1 MYSKMQGRAV
11 RRGNGTVALDA
22 VRRDGDDL
30 AVLDLAHE
38 LGADD
43 VERAGLRRQ
52 HVGLAEPAQHQR
64 ADADRIAGADQHVV
78 GEADQRI
85 GALDLPQRLHEPLD
99 DAPAL
104 RARHQVQDDLG
115 VGGRL
120 ADGAVGDELAPQRQR
135 VGEVAVVGEREA
147 AGVEVGKQRLH
158 VAQDGVAGCRVAV
171 VAERDV
177 ALEAPDHVGLVEV
190 VADEP
195 EPPLG
200 VEVGAVVGDDA
211 GGLLAAMLQGVE
223 TERGQGRR
231 VLVAEHAEHPAL
243 LSERVAAA
251 PKARFV
257 PGHVLVGSN
266 RHDGL
271 SIRRGFSAPG
281 AAAALTSV
289 GPGEQDIGQ
298 LARACHRPLSR
309 ACYDR
314 EE

>member
-1 MYSKMQGRAV
+1 MTSVSEVDWQMAPEEMSSRRSVSALV
-11 RRGNGTVALDA
+11 R
-22 VRRDGDDL
+22 
-30 AVLDLAHE
+30 
-38 LGADD
+38 
-43 VERAGLRRQ
+43 
-52 HVGLAEPAQHQR
+52 
-64 ADADRIAGADQHVV
+64 
-78 GEADQRI
+78 
-85 GALDLPQRLHEPLD
+85 LPLW
-99 DAPAL
+99 AT
-104 RARHQVQDDLG
+104 
-115 VGGRL
+115 
-120 ADGAVGDELAPQRQR
+120 
-135 VGEVAVVGEREA
+135 REA

-158 VAQDGVAGCRVAV
+158 VAQDGVAGGRVAV

-177 ALEAPDHVGLVEV
+177 ALEAADHVGLVEV
-190 VADEP
+190 VADEA

-211 GGLLAAMLQGVE
+211 GGLLAAMLQGVQA
-223 TERGQGRR
+223 ERGQGRR
-231 VLVAEHAEHPAL
+231 VLVAEHAEHAAL
-243 LSERVAAA
+243 LSEASSPPRQR
-251 PKARFV
+251 PGFV